1 MRKLRVLTLVD
12 KPTVTGGAERL
23 AAVVAMKLDPA
34 RFESVLC
41 ASRQTDEPLLDR
53 ELEEAGIGVLAL
65 GRRSTLDLLAW
76 RPLVSLL
83 RDGVD
88 VVHTHMFGSN
98 VWGTVLGRLSGV
110 PVVVAHEHT
119 WSFQGRPVRRF
130 LDRELV
136 ARWADVFVAVSGEDR
151 RKMIE
156 VEGVDPAKI
165 RLIPNGIPSPANGA
179 GADVRTELG
188 IEPGAP
194 VLGVVCELRA
204 QKALEVLFE
213 AAALLLVEFPTL
225 TVLVAGDGPE
235 RARLEEGARRLGVA
249 DTVLF
254 LGIRRD
260 VPAVLAA
267 VDVAVLSSDY
277 EGSPLSVM
285 EYMAAAKPVV
295 STRVGGVP
303 ELVAEDVHGLLVEPR
318 DPEALAEAVARL
330 LRDPALARRL
340 GAEGRRR
347 QQREFSLEAMV
358 GRIEDLY
365 EELWLASGRRG
376 SDE

>member
-76 RPLVSLL
+76 RPLVSVL

-88 VVHTHMFGSN
+88 VVHAHMFGSN

-119 WSFQGRPVRRF
+119 WSFQGRPLRRF

-136 ARWADVFVAVSGEDR
+136 ARWADVFVAVSDEDR

-179 GADVRTELG
+179 VTDVRAELG
-188 IEPGAP
+188 IESGVP

-213 AAALLLVEFPTL
+213 AAALLLAEFPTL
-225 TVLVAGDGPE
+225 KVLVAGDGPE

-303 ELVAEDVHGLLVEPR
+303 ELVREDVHGLLVEPR
-318 DPEALAEAVARL
+318 DPEALAEAVTRL
-330 LRDPALARRL
+330 LRDPALAKRL
-340 GAEGRRR
+340 GTEGRQR

-358 GRIEDLY
+358 RRIEDLY

-376 SDE
+376 ER

>member
-41 ASRQTDEPLLDR
+41 ASRRTDEPLLDR
-53 ELEEAGIGVLAL
+53 ELEEAGIPVLTL
-65 GRRSTLDLLAW
+65 GRRSRLDLWAW
-76 RPLVSLL
+76 RPLVSRL

-88 VVHTHMFGSN
+88 VVHAHMFGSN
-98 VWGTVLGRLSGV
+98 VWGTVLGRLTGV

-119 WSFQGRPVRRF
+119 WSFQGRPLRRF

-136 ARWADVFVAVSGEDR
+136 GRWADVFVAVSEEDR

-156 VEGVDPAKI
+156 VEGVDPRKI
-165 RLIPNGIPSPANGA
+165 RLIPNGIPSPANGSV
-179 GADVRTELG
+179 ADVRAELG
-188 IEPGAP
+188 IEPDAP

-213 AAALLLVEFPTL
+213 AAALLLPEFPAL
-225 TVLVAGDGPE
+225 KVLVAGDGPE
-235 RARLEEGARRLGVA
+235 RPRLETAARQLGAA
-249 DTVLF
+249 DAVLF

-260 VPAVLAA
+260 VPALLGA

-277 EGSPLSVM
+277 EGSPLSVL
-285 EYMAAAKPVV
+285 EYMAAGKPVV

-303 ELVAEDVHGLLVEPR
+303 ELIEDGVQGLLVEPR
-318 DPEALAEAVARL
+318 DPAALAGAVAEL
-330 LRDPALARRL
+330 LRDPERAERL
-340 GAEGRRR
+340 GAQGRERQRR
-347 QQREFSLEAMV
+347 AYSLDAMV
-358 GRIEDLY
+358 RNVEELY
-365 EELWLASGRRG
+365 EELWLASGRRDG
-376 SDE
+376 R

>member
-119 WSFQGRPVRRF
+119 WSFQGRPLRRF

-179 GADVRTELG
+179 VADVRAELG

-213 AAALLLVEFPTL
+213 AAALLLAEFPTL
-225 TVLVAGDGPE
+225 KVLVAGDGPE

-249 DTVLF
+249 NTVLF

-303 ELVAEDVHGLLVEPR
+303 ELVQEDVHGLLVDPR

-330 LRDPALARRL
+330 LRDPALAKRL
-340 GAEGRRR
+340 GAVGRKR

-358 GRIEDLY
+358 RRIEDLY

-376 SDE
+376 ER

>member
-1 MRKLRVLTLVD
+1 VRKLRVLTLVD

-53 ELEEAGIGVLAL
+53 ELEEAGIEVLAL

-88 VVHTHMFGSN
+88 VMHAHMFGSN

-119 WSFQGRPVRRF
+119 WSFQGRPLRRF

-165 RLIPNGIPSPANGA
+165 RLIPNGIPTPANGA
-179 GADVRTELG
+179 VADVRAELG

-213 AAALLLVEFPTL
+213 AAAFLLAEFPTL
-225 TVLVAGDGPE
+225 KVLVAGDGPE

-303 ELVAEDVHGLLVEPR
+303 ELVKEDVHGLLVQPR
-318 DPEALAEAVARL
+318 DPEALAKAVARL
-330 LRDPALARRL
+330 LRDPGLAKRL
-340 GAEGRRR
+340 GAEGRKR

-358 GRIEDLY
+358 RRIEDLY

-376 SDE
+376 ER

>member
-88 VVHTHMFGSN
+88 VVHAHMFGSN

-119 WSFQGRPVRRF
+119 WSFQGRPLRRF

-179 GADVRTELG
+179 VADVRAELG

-213 AAALLLVEFPTL
+213 AAALLLAEFPTL
-225 TVLVAGDGPE
+225 KVLVAGDGPE

>member
-1 MRKLRVLTLVD
+1 VRKLRVLTLVD

-53 ELEEAGIGVLAL
+53 ELEEAGIEVLAL

-88 VVHTHMFGSN
+88 VMHAHMFGSN

-119 WSFQGRPVRRF
+119 WSFQGRPLRRL

-165 RLIPNGIPSPANGA
+165 RLIPNGIPTPANGA
-179 GADVRTELG
+179 VADVRAELG

-213 AAALLLVEFPTL
+213 AAAFLLAEFPTL
-225 TVLVAGDGPE
+225 KVLVAGDGPE

-303 ELVAEDVHGLLVEPR
+303 ELVKEDVHGLLVQPR
-318 DPEALAEAVARL
+318 DPEALAKAVARL
-330 LRDPALARRL
+330 LRDPGLAKRL
-340 GAEGRRR
+340 GAEGRKR

-358 GRIEDLY
+358 RRIEDLY

-376 SDE
+376 ER

>member
-41 ASRQTDEPLLDR
+41 ASRRTDEPLLDR
-53 ELEEAGIGVLAL
+53 ELEEAGIPVLAL
-65 GRRSTLDLLAW
+65 GRRSRLDLWAW
-76 RPLVSLL
+76 RPLVSRL

-88 VVHTHMFGSN
+88 VVHAHMFGSN
-98 VWGTVLGRLSGV
+98 VWGTVLGRLTGV

-119 WSFQGRPVRRF
+119 WSFQGRPLRRF

-136 ARWADVFVAVSGEDR
+136 GRWADVFVAVSEEDR

-156 VEGVDPAKI
+156 VEGVDPRKI
-165 RLIPNGIPSPANGA
+165 RLIPNGIPSPTNGSV
-179 GADVRTELG
+179 ADVRAELG

-213 AAALLLVEFPTL
+213 AAALLLPEFPAL
-225 TVLVAGDGPE
+225 KVLVAGDGPE
-235 RARLEEGARRLGVA
+235 RARLEAAASELGAA
-249 DTVLF
+249 DAVLF

-260 VPAVLAA
+260 VPALLAA

-277 EGSPLSVM
+277 EGSPLSVL
-285 EYMAAAKPVV
+285 EYMAAGKPVV

-303 ELVAEDVHGLLVEPR
+303 ELVEDGVHGLLVEPR
-318 DPEALAEAVARL
+318 DPAALAVAVAEL
-330 LRDPALARRL
+330 LRDPERAERL
-340 GAEGRRR
+340 GAQGRER
-347 QQREFSLEAMV
+347 QLREYSLDAMV
-358 GRIEDLY
+358 RHVEELY
-365 EELWLASGRRG
+365 EELWLASVRRA
-376 SDE
+376 ER

>member
-1 MRKLRVLTLVD
+1 VRKLRVLTLVD

-88 VVHTHMFGSN
+88 VVHAHMFGSN

-119 WSFQGRPVRRF
+119 WSFQGRPLRRF

-156 VEGVDPAKI
+156 VERVDPAKI

-179 GADVRTELG
+179 VADVRAELG

-194 VLGVVCELRA
+194 VLGIVCELRA

-213 AAALLLVEFPTL
+213 AAAFLLPEFPTL
-225 TVLVAGDGPE
+225 KVLVAGDGPE
-235 RARLEEGARRLGVA
+235 RAPLEEATRRLGVA

-303 ELVAEDVHGLLVEPR
+303 ELVAEDVHGLLVQPR
-318 DPEALAEAVARL
+318 DPKALAEAVARL
-330 LRDPALARRL
+330 LRDPALAERL
-340 GAEGRRR
+340 GAEGRQR

-358 GRIEDLY
+358 HRIEDLY

-376 SDE
+376 ER

>member
-88 VVHTHMFGSN
+88 VVHAHMFGSN

-119 WSFQGRPVRRF
+119 WSFQGRPLRRF

-179 GADVRTELG
+179 VADVRAELG
-188 IEPGAP
+188 IEPVAP

-213 AAALLLVEFPTL
+213 AAALLLAEFPTL
-225 TVLVAGDGPE
+225 KVLVAWDGPE

-303 ELVAEDVHGLLVEPR
+303 ELVKEDVHGLLVEPR

-330 LRDPALARRL
+330 LRDPALAKRL
-340 GAEGRRR
+340 GAVGRKR

-358 GRIEDLY
+358 RRIEDLY

-376 SDE
+376 ER

>member
-88 VVHTHMFGSN
+88 VVHAHMFGSN

-119 WSFQGRPVRRF
+119 WSFQGRPLRRF

-179 GADVRTELG
+179 VADVRAELG

-213 AAALLLVEFPTL
+213 AAALLLAEFPTL
-225 TVLVAGDGPE
+225 KVLVAGDGPE
-235 RARLEEGARRLGVA
+235 RARLEEAARRLGVA

-303 ELVAEDVHGLLVEPR
+303 ELVQEDVHGLLVEPR

-330 LRDPALARRL
+330 LRDPALAKRL
-340 GAEGRRR
+340 GAEGRKR

-376 SDE
+376 ER

>member
-1 MRKLRVLTLVD
+1 MRKLRVVTLVD
-12 KPTVTGGAERL
+12 RPTVTGGAERL
-23 AAVVAMKLDPA
+23 AVQVAARLDRD

-41 ASRQTDEPLLDR
+41 ASRRTDEPLLAA
-53 ELEEAGIGVLAL
+53 ELADAGVEVLNL
-65 GRRSTLDLLAW
+65 GRESKLDLRAW
-76 RPLVSLL
+76 RPLVRRL
-83 RDGVD
+83 RNGVD
-88 VVHTHMFGSN
+88 VVHAHMFGSN
-98 VWGTVLGRLSGV
+98 VWGTVLGRLTSV
-110 PVVVAHEHT
+110 PVIVAHEHT

-136 ARWADVFVAVSGEDR
+136 GRYADAFVAVAAEDR

-156 VEGVDPAKI
+156 VEGVDAEKI
-165 RLIPNGIPSPANGA
+165 RLVPNGIPDPVPGDGGA
-179 GADVRTELG
+179 VRRELRIDAD
-188 IEPGAP
+188 AP
-194 VLGVVCELRA
+194 VIGVVCELRA
-204 QKALEVLFE
+204 QKALEVLF
-213 AAALLLVEFPTL
+213 AAAARLRGELPALK
-225 TVLVAGDGPE
+225 VLVAGDGPE
-235 RARLEEGARRLGVA
+235 REHLEAEVERLGLEG
-249 DTVLF
+249 TILL

-260 VPAVLAA
+260 VPALLGAL
-267 VDVAVLSSDY
+267 DVAVLSSDY

-358 GRIEDLY
+358 RRIEDLY

>member
-119 WSFQGRPVRRF
+119 WSFQGRPLRRF

-165 RLIPNGIPSPANGA
+165 RLIPNGIPSPENGA

-213 AAALLLVEFPTL
+213 AAALLLAEFPTL
-225 TVLVAGDGPE
+225 KVLVAGDGPE

-249 DTVLF
+249 NTVLF

-330 LRDPALARRL
+330 LRDPALAKRL
-340 GAEGRRR
+340 GAVGRKR

-358 GRIEDLY
+358 RRIEDLY

-376 SDE
+376 ER